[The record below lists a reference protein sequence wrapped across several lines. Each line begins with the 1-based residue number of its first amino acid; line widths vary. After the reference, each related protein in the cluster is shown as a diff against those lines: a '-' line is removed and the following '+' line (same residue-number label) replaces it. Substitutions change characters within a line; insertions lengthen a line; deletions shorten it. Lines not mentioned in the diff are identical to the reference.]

1 MHVTVRYLVD
11 HPPVN
16 TAEPRAEEEGTV
28 QAGAD
33 GKVCSATLNS
43 SGGGEGHWLASMLL
57 PQGSARGGSVKASE
71 MKE

>member
-1 MHVTVRYLVD
+1 M
-11 HPPVN
+11 
-16 TAEPRAEEEGTV
+16 

-43 SGGGEGHWLASMLL
+43 CAGGEGHWLASMLL